1 MEDVEFNVDDDNVFK
16 LDDGSNENDEITIK
30 KKVPLKKRAAPILK
44 NKVHFAKHNPIMQK
58 PQIYKPP
65 PQPMDTT
72 FETFSNPAKK
82 IQEPAFDDDDDD
94 NDDGD
99 SDESND
105 NEHENTYYGNQ
116 EQEEQPSPGF
126 ATIEDEKQDL
136 LYKFHRLES
145 RGIKFSKKFNA
156 YSDIREMRAEYQRA
170 KRDSEVNSSIK
181 FARRVLMASVSGTEF
196 LNKRYDPFGFEL
208 NGWSETVMENVNDGD
223 YDQIFERLH
232 DKYSGR
238 VDMPPELELL
248 FSLAG
253 SAAMFHM
260 TSTMFKSIPN
270 LQDIA
275 KQNPDLK
282 NAMKNMADQ
291 LMKSQQDINTDD
303 TPNEDTFDN
312 KTGRREMNG
321 PSINLSQF
329 SNFMPPPEMQSNKPN
344 MSLFQKVDSSPSIS
358 DDSEV
363 SGLSIKKVSVS
374 EGGTKR
380 GRKPKNSA
388 TKDNTIVI

>member
-1 MEDVEFNVDDDNVFK
+1 
-16 LDDGSNENDEITIK
+16 
-30 KKVPLKKRAAPILK
+30 
-44 NKVHFAKHNPIMQK
+44 MQ
-58 PQIYKPP
+58 
-65 PQPMDTT
+65 
-72 FETFSNPAKK
+72 
-82 IQEPAFDDDDDD
+82 
-94 NDDGD
+94 
-99 SDESND
+99 
-105 NEHENTYYGNQ
+105 
-116 EQEEQPSPGF
+116 
-126 ATIEDEKQDL
+126 
-136 LYKFHRLES
+136 
-145 RGIKFSKKFNA
+145 
-156 YSDIREMRAEYQRA
+156 
-170 KRDSEVNSSIK
+170 
-181 FARRVLMASVSGTEF
+181 
-196 LNKRYDPFGFEL
+196 
-208 NGWSETVMENVNDGD
+208 NDGD